1 MKKKFK
7 WKKKVLGISLAALL
21 VGLPFTTNK
30 VENVKAD
37 NCVDHTS
44 YYLFADVSYIYSD
57 SSQNN
62 NPGERETS
70 SWFSAD
76 IPEGAKLDSASD
88 LEVDWMDLSSGED
101 GWTYQKFYDTYNSW
115 EGLAL
120 KKDGNTWY
128 YFHDYAWASAVGG
141 VVNSTHD
148 MRGFSPDHMYYVP
161 IDPDNRHKLTYTR
174 LKGDFN
180 DGHLE
185 LGVKRSYTNVWNQFT
200 STAHDTNVFAPAV
213 LKASYKVCSG
223 GTPEPSSDK
232 VNLTIHH
239 YLEGTTTEVSS
250 DVRKQ
255 FDPNSDYNETCKN
268 VSGYTKVTS
277 SVSGTIGT
285 TDKEEI
291 CYYKQ
296 SSTPTPSVD
305 QVTLTINYLDK
316 KGNVLKNRVTK
327 TYNKGETVSTGC
339 DDKVKSGNTMYIYD
353 SYTLNGS
360 GKSSDLNN
368 LTMNNDIVLNCIY
381 TSESAGTADLPIF
394 IVWAVGGGALAYS
407 IYFFR
412 KYYKEQNEV

>member
-1 MKKKFK
+1 MGLFGKKNNGTPVSKLK
-7 WKKKVLGISLAALL
+7 IS
-21 VGLPFTTNK
+21 V
-30 VENVKAD
+30 
-37 NCVDHTS
+37 
-44 YYLFADVSYIYSD
+44 
-57 SSQNN
+57 
-62 NPGERETS
+62 
-70 SWFSAD
+70 
-76 IPEGAKLDSASD
+76 
-88 LEVDWMDLSSGED
+88 
-101 GWTYQKFYDTYNSW
+101 
-115 EGLAL
+115 
-120 KKDGNTWY
+120 KKDGDTWY
-128 YFHDYAWASAVGG
+128 YFHDYACGNTQNNQVNPTHTNTDFSAS
-141 VVNSTHD
+141 N
-148 MRGFSPDHMYYVP
+148 MIYVP
-161 IDPDNRHKLTYTR
+161 VDPNNHFKVSANR
-174 LKGDFN
+174 LKLLE
-180 DGHLE
+180 DGHVM
-185 LGVKRSYTNVWNQFT
+185 LGIKRVYSGIWSNYVANHVHHTYE
-200 STAHDTNVFAPAV
+200 PAV
-213 LKASYKVCSG
+213 LKVKFKVCSG
-223 GTPEPSSDK
+223 GTPQPSSDK

-268 VSGYTKVTS
+268 VSGYTKVTG

-305 QVTLTINYLDK
+305 KVTLTINYLDK

-368 LTMNNDIVLNCIY
+368 LTMDNDIVLNCIY